1 MLVPEPK
8 CPIGAQRQGQG
19 CRCHPAQPS
28 AGLGSEGSGNAG
40 ISLGNRSHVGGQNL
54 HLCPSEWLKDSVSL
68 PDVRRGFL
76 NLTLILS
83 TAQLAAQLL
92 RPAFSSSH

>member
-1 MLVPEPK
+1 M
-8 CPIGAQRQGQG
+8 
-19 CRCHPAQPS
+19 
-28 AGLGSEGSGNAG
+28 
-40 ISLGNRSHVGGQNL
+40 GGQNL